1 MRQLLITLTLLL
13 AVSSLS
19 SPALGRDFEL
29 LCPCTVK
36 LESDSLVV
44 LSFDLARHFAAQD
57 TETLEVSLLTR
68 PRYKAIPPDAGFI
81 VTSLETATIPAMGA
95 QSSYRLRLPMRFF
108 DQAFPNMELRV
119 DALGADGSRQVIAQ
133 RALTASLPPSER
145 RGFSYRGASLVFTE
159 RPSFTLEGSTVTAR
173 IPPIENL
180 SAIPLEDLSVILGQF
195 NPETLGFFKLAERS
209 LDSLG
214 GGARFDA
221 QTLSGDVIAEE
232 LAAFSGLSLYVV
244 KQGAGGTLEDFYL
257 ADYLASLASPE
268 ETFETFFEAE
278 ASRFFHDSN
287 GNNVS
292 DYNEVRFGNYVD
304 DGAAPWTLTVAAF
317 TDEEARSAT
326 RSPRTRVNHLVAH
339 TNNILAQ
346 SGVKGQV
353 ALASYSAVGSSQ
365 GRPISDP
372 SRLDVLDTLLTF
384 QSPFEAAAAAYEDET
399 TDLIVAFGLATEEE
413 AFCGVAPGEGS
424 ADGNLFGAAL
434 PANLKAHFF
443 VVGINCPDSVFAHE
457 LGHVGGLGHSKRQG
471 EMGARAFSLG
481 HGEDGTF
488 VTVMPYSTE
497 YGNAPEVSLFSSA
510 SLLRCGAGA
519 PCGEPRSDYFRATD
533 AVFTLNQ
540 TLPHLAAIKNGFP
553 PALKLR
559 GGAALTAEGGQPYL
573 EPGFTAFDLE
583 DGDVTGSVIT
593 LGTVDTATPGTYP
606 LSYRAFDS
614 DGNQASVTR
623 TVTVT
628 QNPAAL
634 IDTDGDGLSDLEESQ
649 RGLDPGNADSDGD
662 GVSDGDEVALGR
674 DPAVFGFGQVRLGP
688 NTPLGLQ
695 LTGTAFALPSGT
707 QATVPPSAAA
717 AFLNVTVVNPTAP
730 GFITVWPCG
739 IDRPLA
745 SNINFVAGDT
755 IPNGVI
761 APLGAEGAACLYSS
775 VETDVVVDVAGWFEE
790 GTYLGATP
798 TRLVDTRSGLGAP
811 QGQTNTAAPIQVPVA
826 GLPVSSALG
835 AATAVPNT
843 VGAVALNVTT
853 VDPAG
858 PGFVTV
864 WPCEEARPNASN
876 LNFTAGQIIAN
887 GVLAPA
893 GGSGTVCA
901 FSSAAT
907 DLIVD
912 LAGWFPGSGFTGLTP
927 TRLLDTRQTLGPI
940 AAGGVAEVDLGA
952 AGLGLPAN
960 VTAVALN
967 VTVTEPQGP
976 GFITVWPCAQGRPN
990 ASNLNYL
997 AGQTIANNVLTSPG
1011 ASSKIC
1017 LFASAATHAIVD
1029 IAGWVNGEASQSTFT
1044 GIQPTRIGDT
1054 RTGLWGGGPNR
1065 DSDGDGIADGSD
1077 SAPLDSGE
1085 SL

>member
-13 AVSSLS
+13 IVASASL
-19 SPALGRDFEL
+19 PAQGRDFEL
-29 LCPCTVK
+29 RCPCTVK
-36 LESDSLVV
+36 LESDSLAV
-44 LSFDLARHFAAQD
+44 LSFDLARHFTAQD

-81 VTSLETATIPAMGA
+81 ITSLETATIPAVGA
-95 QSSYRLRLPMRFF
+95 QLSYRLRLPMRFF
-108 DQAFPNMELRV
+108 DQAFPNMELRI
-119 DALGADGSRQVIAQ
+119 DALGTDASRQVVAQ
-133 RALTASLPPSER
+133 RALTASLPPSET
-145 RGFSYRGASLVFTE
+145 RGFSFRGASLVLAE
-159 RPSFTLEGSTVTAR
+159 RPSFALEGTTVTAR
-173 IPPIENL
+173 VPPIENL
-180 SAIPLEDLSVILGQF
+180 SGTPAEDVSVILGQF
-195 NPETLGFFKLAERS
+195 NPETLAFLRIAERT
-209 LDSLG
+209 LGTLG
-214 GGARFDA
+214 GGARLDA
-221 QTLSGDVIAEE
+221 QTLSGDFIAEE
-232 LAAFSGLSLYVV
+232 LDAFSGVSLYLV
-244 KQGAGGTLEDFYL
+244 KRGANGALEDFYL
-257 ADYLASLASPE
+257 VDYFASLTNPE
-268 ETFETFFEAE
+268 EGFETIFKAE
-278 ASRFFHDSN
+278 AVQFFRDSN
-287 GNNVS
+287 GNEVS

-304 DGAAPWTLTVAAF
+304 DGAAPWTLTVATF
-317 TDEEARSAT
+317 IDEEARSVT
-326 RSPRTRVNHLVAH
+326 RSPRTRVDHLIAH
-339 TNNILAQ
+339 TNNILDQ
-346 SGVKGQV
+346 SGVNGRV
-353 ALASYSAVGSSQ
+353 ELASYSAVGSSE

-372 SRLDVLDTLLTF
+372 SRLDVLDTLLAF
-384 QSPFEAAAAAYEDET
+384 QSPFEAAEAAYEDET

-457 LGHVGGLGHSKRQG
+457 LGHVGGLGHSQRQG
-471 EMGARAFSLG
+471 ELGARAFSRG
-481 HGEDGTF
+481 HGEEGSF

-497 YGNAPEVSLFSSA
+497 YGNAPEISLFASA
-510 SLLRCGAGA
+510 NLLRCGTGA
-519 PCGEPRSDYFRATD
+519 LCGKPRSDYFRATD

-540 TLPHLAAIKNGFP
+540 TFPHLAAVKNGFP
-553 PALKLR
+553 PALKLL
-559 GGAALTAEGGQPYL
+559 GAAALTLEGGQPYL

-583 DGDVTGSVIT
+583 DGDVTGYVIT

-695 LTGTAFALPSGT
+695 LTGTASALPSGT

-717 AFLNVTVVNPTAP
+717 AFLNVTVVNPSAP

-755 IPNGVI
+755 IANGVI

-775 VETDVVVDVAGWFEE
+775 VDTDVVVDVAGWFEE

-798 TRLVDTRSGLGAP
+798 TRLVDTRYGLGAP
-811 QGQTNTAAPIQVPVA
+811 QGQTTTAAPIQVPVA

-835 AATAVPNT
+835 AATAVPDT

-853 VDPAG
+853 VNPAG

-887 GVLAPA
+887 GVIAPA
-893 GGSGTVCA
+893 GRSGTVCA

-927 TRLLDTRQTLGPI
+927 TRLLDTRQATGPI

-952 AGLGLPAN
+952 AGLGLPAD

-967 VTVTEPQGP
+967 VTVTETQGP

-1029 IAGWVNGEASQSTFT
+1029 IAGWVNGDGSESTFT

-1065 DSDGDGIADGSD
+1065 DSDGDGVADGSD
-1077 SAPLDSGE
+1077 SAPLDSGAG
-1085 SL
+1085 